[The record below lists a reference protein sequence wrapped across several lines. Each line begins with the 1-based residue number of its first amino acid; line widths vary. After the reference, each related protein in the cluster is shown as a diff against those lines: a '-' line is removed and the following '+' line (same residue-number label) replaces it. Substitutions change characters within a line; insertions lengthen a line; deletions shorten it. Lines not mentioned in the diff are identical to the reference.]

1 MSPLPQE
8 ASALARIL
16 RAQPGFDQLPD
27 ADFAEL
33 SKAARPLR
41 LRPGQKLFDYGALPP
56 GLAVVATGLL
66 RLLARDERENPFTLQ
81 RVGPGEMVGHLS
93 LVRGTTG
100 LAVAAAQPTQLW
112 VIPQP
117 VFLAV
122 YARQPL
128 LQKALAGASAEEFYA
143 VASLSPSPINPERE
157 RIRDWAQEFCREHAD
172 QLAVEL
178 LPPGDHSFGAQW
190 GPWLVSSSNVEGC
203 QPGEEL
209 LGPVQLRVKGKLPAR
224 LLPKSPSTPPP
235 HAAAAEASAL
245 ATEADVEELS
255 TSLVAVEEQQE
266 ALQDWYGS
274 SDQDGS
280 FPHLSGSGDV
290 EAPMACLRMLARFY
304 DLPFRRDVLK
314 RILEDQLRRDSENQ
328 GISLLQFA
336 AISDVMGLRAA
347 PIQLTPEQMPRVQF
361 PALAVGSTGPV
372 VLWDC
377 RHNGQLLVGD
387 PASGQEHK
395 PLADV
400 LNADDEGRY
409 EILLIERSS
418 KTPTK
423 RFGLSWFLPALKEH
437 QGVLI
442 QVLVASFFV
451 QLFGLLNPLLIQQI
465 IDAVISQGNVSTL
478 NVLGTLLVAMGL
490 SQAVLSA
497 LRTYLFSDTTNRID
511 VSLGSAIM
519 GHLMRLPLSYFAD
532 RPVGEV
538 SSRINELEKIRRFLT
553 STALTVIL
561 DALFALIYIA
571 VMLLY
576 SVQLTFWALA
586 VVPFFVGV
594 TIVSS
599 PLIRSQLRD
608 QAEANAKVQS
618 HLVESL
624 GGMETLKGQNMELQS
639 QWRWQNLYTS
649 QIQSGFRNVV
659 TSTAAGSAS
668 QFLEQLSG
676 LLVLWVGA
684 SLVLAG
690 EMTLGQLIAFRI
702 LAGYVTNPLLRLANL
717 WQNFQETALS
727 MERLADIVDHPEE
740 LEIVGE
746 QKPPIPPLRGEVDYA
761 GVSFRFIEN
770 RPLQLSNV
778 EFKIPAG
785 SFVGVVGSSGSGKST
800 LLKLL
805 TRLYE
810 PSEGVIRIDGHDIS
824 KVDLYSLRAQIG
836 VVPQDSL
843 LFDGSVHS
851 NIALTRPDA
860 SFEEVQEAAK
870 LACAHEFVETLPA
883 GYSSN
888 VGERGAGL
896 SGGQRQRLAIAR
908 MILRRPRLLVLDE
921 ATSALDVDTERRLTS
936 NLMRCYKGRT
946 VFFITHRL
954 ISLSQADTI
963 LVMNQGALVEHG
975 THAELMD
982 LGGRYSTLYQQQA
995 NPFQLSSEEPYDVE
1009 FRVPEFQ
1016 GDGPQK
1022 SMPAP
1027 AAASLPSQDPA
1038 PAPEPPEQPSAPQV
1052 EADASELKPAP
1063 ELELDSEAES
1073 DQEMAV
1079 SGFETPAAPPVAA
1092 EPVPEHAPTPTAPV
1106 EVTAETPMSTE
1117 AAELKSDPEP
1127 ERSAEPEPVVAPVET
1142 AAAVEPEP
1150 APTPAAPVE
1159 VVAEI
1164 PMPAEVA
1171 ESKPDP
1177 EPDPSAEP
1185 ELVVAPVEAAA
1196 PVELVQPPEPAP
1208 RVEVAPTMDASVPV
1222 AEPEPQP
1229 VVTIVEPE
1237 PQPEPIAVVVPEVIP
1252 AGLQQP
1258 VAAAESNMFA
1268 GLLPPI
1274 NSELDSASN
1283 GNGRRPRRVAQSDW
1297 PKDCVIEPPIF
1308 SEK

>member
-1 MSPLPQE
+1 MSPLHQE
-8 ASALARIL
+8 STALARIL
-16 RAQPGFDQLPD
+16 RAQPGFDQIPD

-128 LQKALAGASAEEFYA
+128 LQQALAGASPEEFYA

-157 RIRDWAQEFCREHAD
+157 RIRDWAQEFCCEHPD

-190 GPWLVSSSNVEGC
+190 GPWLVSSNNVEGY

-209 LGPVQLRVKGKLPAR
+209 LGPVQLRIKGKLPAR

-255 TSLVAVEEQQE
+255 TSIVAVEEQQE

-280 FPHLSGSGDV
+280 FPHLSGGGDL
-290 EAPMACLRMLARFY
+290 EAPMACLRMLARYY

-314 RILEDQLRRDSENQ
+314 RILEDQLRRDSENE
-328 GISLLQFA
+328 GITLLQFA

-347 PIQLTPEQMPRVQF
+347 PIQLTQEQVSRLQY
-361 PALAVGSTGPV
+361 PALAMGRFGPV
-372 VLWDC
+372 ILWSY
-377 RHNGQLLVGD
+377 RPKGQLLIGD
-387 PASGQEHK
+387 PASGQQQK
-395 PLADV
+395 AVDDV
-400 LNADDEGRY
+400 LTPDENGQY
-409 EILLIERSS
+409 EALVVERSS
-418 KTPTK
+418 RTPTK
-423 RFGLSWFLPALKEH
+423 RFGLSWFVPALKEH
-437 QGVLI
+437 KGVLI
-442 QVLVASFFV
+442 QVLIASFFV

-511 VSLGSAIM
+511 VSLGSSIM

-561 DALFALIYIA
+561 DAVFALIYIA
-571 VMLLY
+571 VMLIY

-594 TIVSS
+594 TIISS
-599 PLIRSQLRD
+599 PLIRTQLRD
-608 QAEANAKVQS
+608 QAEANARVQS

-639 QWRWQNLYTS
+639 QWRWQNLYSS

-727 MERLADIVDHPEE
+727 MERLADIVDQPEE

-746 QKPPIPPLRGEVDYA
+746 QKPPIPPVRGEVSYSS
-761 GVSFRFIEN
+761 VSFRFVEN
-770 RPLQLSNV
+770 RPLQLNNV
-778 EFKIPAG
+778 EFTVPAG

-843 LFDGSVHS
+843 LFDGSIHS

-860 SFEEVQEAAK
+860 SFEEVQDAAK
-870 LACAHEFVETLPA
+870 QACAHEFIELLPG
-883 GYSSN
+883 GYSGN

-936 NLMRCYKGRT
+936 NLMRSYKEKT
-946 VFFITHRL
+946 VFYITHRL
-954 ISLSQADTI
+954 ISLSQADII
-963 LVMNQGALVEHG
+963 LVMDQGALVEKGSHE
-975 THAELMD
+975 ELME
-982 LGGRYSTLYQQQA
+982 LGGRYATLYQQQA
-995 NPFQLSSEEPYDVE
+995 NPFHLSQEDPDDSE
-1009 FRVPEFQ
+1009 FNVPEFTSNGASRRMPETAIATLPTSVDATRSSADEAAQ
-1016 GDGPQK
+1016 DS
-1022 SMPAP
+1022 SMNHSDEEIP
-1027 AAASLPSQDPA
+1027 
-1038 PAPEPPEQPSAPQV
+1038 V
-1052 EADASELKPAP
+1052 RGF
-1063 ELELDSEAES
+1063 ES
-1073 DQEMAV
+1073 DLNV
-1079 SGFETPAAPPVAA
+1079 SIRPDLGA
-1092 EPVPEHAPTPTAPV
+1092 EEPKSCSDH
-1106 EVTAETPMSTE
+1106 EVTATE
-1117 AAELKSDPEP
+1117 VERSSDPP
-1127 ERSAEPEPVVAPVET
+1127 CDHP
-1142 AAAVEPEP
+1142 
-1150 APTPAAPVE
+1150 
-1159 VVAEI
+1159 
-1164 PMPAEVA
+1164 
-1171 ESKPDP
+1171 
-1177 EPDPSAEP
+1177 
-1185 ELVVAPVEAAA
+1185 
-1196 PVELVQPPEPAP
+1196 
-1208 RVEVAPTMDASVPV
+1208 
-1222 AEPEPQP
+1222 
-1229 VVTIVEPE
+1229 
-1237 PQPEPIAVVVPEVIP
+1237 
-1252 AGLQQP
+1252 
-1258 VAAAESNMFA
+1258 
-1268 GLLPPI
+1268 
-1274 NSELDSASN
+1274 
-1283 GNGRRPRRVAQSDW
+1283 PRRH
-1297 PKDCVIEPPIF
+1297 
-1308 SEK
+1308 